1 MYYVCCAG
9 PDDRT
14 VEYRTLVARLS
25 VFITLGRHSQAHSL
39 LSCAR
44 QTHGRLYSYIGIYT
58 VLLVC
63 QGSSGRQIAHTEDPT
78 TGVSGNETSA
88 KAERKKLVYTAYIRA
103 CVRYGTRYA
112 VYTPIHVRVSL
123 RGSNTYTNLTESIRK
138 TAKQKTDD

>member
-78 TGVSGNETSA
+78 TGVSGNEQ
-88 KAERKKLVYTAYIRA
+88 KLNGNLYCVRA

-112 VYTPIHVRVSL
+112 YTRT
-123 RGSNTYTNLTESIRK
+123 REFTGK
-138 TAKQKTDD
+138 

>member
-1 MYYVCCAG
+1 MCCAG

-14 VEYRTLVARLS
+14 VEYRTLVARLSQNS

-78 TGVSGNETSA
+78 TGLLSAADHRAGAREGLGTRLAQKLNGN
-88 KAERKKLVYTAYIRA
+88 LYCVRA

-112 VYTPIHVRVSL
+112 YTRT
-123 RGSNTYTNLTESIRK
+123 REFTGK
-138 TAKQKTDD
+138 